1 MRNRST
7 TALLM
12 ATVFA
17 VASASEDGIIS
28 EETGKK
34 LLTIIEADFL
44 RLLHGESLIG
54 LPDQFL
60 TGENPI
66 AVEFNDATTRLIDHN
81 DVDHVV
87 PKGYT
92 E

>member
-1 MRNRST
+1 MRNRSA

-17 VASASEDGIIS
+17 VASATEAGAIS
-28 EETGKK
+28 NETGDK

-44 RLLHGESLIG
+44 RLLRGESLIG
-54 LPDQFL
+54 LPDQYL

-66 AVEFNDATTRLIDHN
+66 AVAMNDATTCLIDHN
-81 DVDHVV
+81 DPDHVV
-87 PKGYT
+87 PAGYI